1 MKKLKLIIVCL
12 LVTVGAFAQNSDMP
26 NPKRIH
32 EIGAHLG
39 ATTGMGL
46 SYRYW
51 PTKVGVQVTM
61 LPIKTSNETMLNLG
75 VTGLYSIYNSRLI
88 RFFGYFGNNIV
99 YEKYKND
106 DSSYSSYSGYGSYSG
121 YSSSTKSTKYNIG
134 FGPGLSFGTRVRV
147 NIMAGYGLYDVFN
160 EFNVLP
166 TGEIG
171 LYFCL

>member
-12 LVTVGAFAQNSDMP
+12 LVTFGAFAQNSDTP

-32 EIGAHLG
+32 EIGVHLG

-61 LPIKTSNETMLNLG
+61 LPIKTSDETMFNLG
-75 VTGLYSIYNSRLI
+75 VTGLYSFYNSRLI
-88 RFFGYFGNNIV
+88 RFFGYFGNNLV

-106 DSSYSSYSGYGSYSG
+106 DSSYGYYSDYSNSTSS
-121 YSSSTKSTKYNIG
+121 KSTKYNIG
-134 FGPGLSFGTRVRV
+134 FGPGFSFGTRIRV

>member
-1 MKKLKLIIVCL
+1 MMKKLKLIIVCL
-12 LVTVGAFAQNSDMP
+12 LVTIGAFAQNSDTP

-32 EIGAHLG
+32 EIGAHIG
-39 ATTGMGL
+39 ATTGIGL

-61 LPIKTSNETMLNLG
+61 LPIKTSDETMFNLG

-88 RFFGYFGNNIV
+88 RFFGYLGNNLV
-99 YEKYKND
+99 YDKYKYYD
-106 DSSYSSYSGYGSYSG
+106 YGYGYYSGNSK
-121 YSSSTKSTKYNIG
+121 TTKYNIG
-134 FGPGLSFGTRVRV
+134 FGPGFSFGTRIRI
-147 NIMAGYGLYDVFN
+147 NIMAGYGLYDIFN
-160 EFNVLP
+160 EFNIYP